1 MATERLSV
9 SLPPEQTHEAPGAP
23 TDPHAASGGSPETHH
38 EAAQPLAYV
47 VMTGTTPTAAA
58 PTLQLACAAALTAEQ
73 QYRLA
78 TERQYRWDEHSPG
91 VWRLMSRVKGPAGS
105 GRRYSWT
112 TRAVHA
118 VDSLAGGE
126 GR

>member
-1 MATERLSV
+1 MTTAPDAPLAA
-9 SLPPEQTHEAPGAP
+9 EQTLERPGGP
-23 TDPHAASGGSPETHH
+23 TNPQTRSGGSPETHH
-38 EAAQPLAYV
+38 EASQPLAYV

-58 PTLQLACAAALTAEQ
+58 PTLQLACDAALTAEQ

-105 GRRYSWT
+105 ARRYSWT

-118 VDSLAGGE
+118 VDLLAGGE
-126 GR
+126 DR